1 MKENGAIKVLELAF
15 GLAPQGL
22 KWTENL
28 KITYVK
34 FDLPWKIEE
43 KCQIVEELIFH
54 SKMNSQPNLYF

>member
-1 MKENGAIKVLELAF
+1 LESNQISITLVVECRYKLSDKSMKENGAIKVLELAF

-34 FDLPWKIEE
+34 FDLP
-43 KCQIVEELIFH
+43 
-54 SKMNSQPNLYF
+54 